1 VVSRFGRVTV
11 LALAVGGT
19 VASAAEITR
28 LVKVRVTVAGG
39 VQSFL
44 HEVEVANRGD
54 PRRVSSVVLWQDIWL
69 PAEPKGVRPPL
80 GWSVRT
86 LPRDGPGGT
95 GWAVQFDCIPER
107 TSGSATTKPD
117 DAEVP
122 CGLRTGESVKFRV
135 MLPYQA
141 DYLRRQP
148 VLVGFSD
155 GRLAL
160 AR

>member
-1 VVSRFGRVTV
+1 MVSRFGRVAV
-11 LALAVGGT
+11 LALVAGST
-19 VASAAEITR
+19 AASAAEITR
-28 LVKVRVTVAGG
+28 LVRARVMIAGDVR
-39 VQSFL
+39 SFL
-44 HEVEVANRGD
+44 HEVEVTNRSD

-69 PAEPKGVRPPL
+69 PAEPAGVTPPE

-95 GWAVQFDCIPER
+95 GWAVQFDCIQGAPDHG
-107 TSGSATTKPD
+107 TAKPGD
-117 DAEVP
+117 GEVS
-122 CGLRTGESVKFRV
+122 CGIRAGESVKFRV
-135 MLPYQA
+135 ILPYSA
-141 DYLRRQP
+141 DVLQRQP